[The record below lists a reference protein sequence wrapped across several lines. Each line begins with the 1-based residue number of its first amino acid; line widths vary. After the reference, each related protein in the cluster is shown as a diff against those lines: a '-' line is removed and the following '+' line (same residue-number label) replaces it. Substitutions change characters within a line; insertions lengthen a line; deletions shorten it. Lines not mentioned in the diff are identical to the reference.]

1 MVRSICT
8 LVLLATTLCAKAQ
21 VTSYENPDSL
31 RAENP
36 LECVSATEV
45 AASSSAADV
54 AAGAEDCT
62 ENGRFDEAAAL
73 LLVSSAFVDFDTR
86 RVADESAH
94 SARHA
99 LFASTF
105 SNQSERDM
113 QSLFGALDSFDPNSP
128 EHQRICE
135 HLRDV
140 GPPIYFPKYMIAHG
154 LQAAT
159 DPEAP
164 PLIEPFDSARAWED
178 SLTGFIGCR
187 PDDSD

>member
-1 MVRSICT
+1 MVRAICT
-8 LVLLATTLCAKAQ
+8 LVLLAMTLCAKAQ

-54 AAGAEDCT
+54 AAGAQHCT

-86 RVADESAH
+86 RVADASAH
-94 SARHA
+94 AARQA
-99 LFASTF
+99 LFANTF
-105 SNQSERDM
+105 SNQSESDM
-113 QSLFGALDSFDPNSP
+113 QSLFGALDSLDPSSA

-135 HLRDV
+135 HLRDI
-140 GPPIYFPKYMIAHG
+140 GPPSYFPKYMIAHG

-159 DPEAP
+159 DPDAP
-164 PLIEPFDSARAWED
+164 PLIEPFDSARAWEE

-187 PDDSD
+187 PKSVD